1 MVYYLIFSFI
11 VLISIIFVFY
21 VFRFNPFKVI
31 RNIFQKLLKWVA
43 SYNTK
48 RTINRLKRNKIIK
61 EKRGIISKYN
71 ALAEG
76 LIEDY
81 NLPLTLEGFNKFVTI
96 IFVILILTAFV
107 LFQNMTLSILVSASM
122 LVAAF
127 TYFMMQSRIAESTK
141 IEAIM
146 DAEDLLCPLAKD
158 GVLVAVKK
166 VLESRDY
173 LSPQIRQYFVQFVDN
188 CENHGY
194 TFKRAME
201 VLNRQLG
208 PKFDNFAEKA
218 IIFEYNERKGMA
230 DIFLDIVD
238 ENAALREINARKNRI
253 FRQMNREFIIKSALI
268 VLFVMYSMTGDT
280 LRDFMLSTS
289 LGRSITYCHLTICL
303 SFARCQYLQRDI
315 SIKRDFKGRIMLL
328 IARLLAIIAI
338 IYLSFTLVFAIV
350 KPVSNKRKKN
360 TRDFLNQAKRQA
372 KKERL
377 YYIRDVVLRKF
388 TNRMLLGEL
397 KRSEYKELISRL
409 DLKTTPEEI
418 RAKQIVL
425 ALLALLAAL
434 VIMQINPLIGYLSLL
449 AQ

>member
-11 VLISIIFVFY
+11 VLVSIIFVFY
-21 VFRFNPFKVI
+21 IFRFNPLNALSDLSQ
-31 RNIFQKLLKWVA
+31 RLLQWVA
-43 SYNTK
+43 SYNTR
-48 RTINRLKRNKIIK
+48 RTIERLKRNKIIK

-81 NLPLTLEGFNKFVTI
+81 NLPLTLEGFNTFITI
-96 IFVILILTAFV
+96 LFVIFILAAFV
-107 LFQNMTLSILVSASM
+107 LFKNMTMSILVSASM

-141 IEAIM
+141 MEAIM

-208 PKFDNFAEKA
+208 SKFDNFAEKA

-289 LGRSITYCHLTICL
+289 IGRSINGLAIITICL

-315 SIKRDFKGRIMLL
+315 SIKKEFKG
-328 IARLLAIIAI
+328 
-338 IYLSFTLVFAIV
+338 
-350 KPVSNKRKKN
+350 
-360 TRDFLNQAKRQA
+360 
-372 KKERL
+372 
-377 YYIRDVVLRKF
+377 
-388 TNRMLLGEL
+388 GE
-397 KRSEYKELISRL
+397 
-409 DLKTTPEEI
+409 
-418 RAKQIVL
+418 
-425 ALLALLAAL
+425 
-434 VIMQINPLIGYLSLL
+434 
-449 AQ
+449 